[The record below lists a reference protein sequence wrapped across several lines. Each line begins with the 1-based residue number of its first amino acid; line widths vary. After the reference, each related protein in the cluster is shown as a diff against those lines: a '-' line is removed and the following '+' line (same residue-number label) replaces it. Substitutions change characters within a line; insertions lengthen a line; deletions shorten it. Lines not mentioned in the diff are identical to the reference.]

1 MLDNLDWWR
10 ANGFLEQSRRAI
22 SKKLEVLGLFF
33 DESTIPI
40 YQPVAAFIDCNC
52 LETSRV
58 AGGPRGDGAAAD
70 RWDCNIQRA
79 FYNGWKS
86 IHGLKHQTVDIAHG
100 FTIDMLGPTSLRR
113 NDLRLLGLSQV
124 NERLAE
130 IQEGE
135 CIQSIMFGDSIYHF
149 LSHLRTYFSTNP
161 NVRQKLENHAYKSVR
176 IAIEWNYGHTANLFS
191 YLRNLEK
198 LKVMDGDEDVV
209 CRVYLV
215 CTLLR
220 NCHTALY
227 GCQSSRY
234 FDIAIPLDMLE
245 RFLRLI

>member
-22 SKKLEVLGLFF
+22 SQKLEALGLFF

-135 CIQSIMFGDSIYHF
+135 CIQSIMFGDSIYPF

-176 IAIEWNYGHTANLFS
+176 IPIEWNYGHTANLFS

-234 FDIAIPLDMLE
+234 FDIPIPLDMLE